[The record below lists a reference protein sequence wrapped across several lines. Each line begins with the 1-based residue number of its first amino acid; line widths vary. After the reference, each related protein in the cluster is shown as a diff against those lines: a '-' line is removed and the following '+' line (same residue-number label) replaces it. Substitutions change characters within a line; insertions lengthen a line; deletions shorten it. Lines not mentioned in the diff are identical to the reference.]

1 MTDPGFDYYNWLV
14 LPFLIFFS
22 RIFDVTL
29 GTIRHVFIAKGF
41 KQIVPV
47 LGFFE
52 VLIWIVVVK
61 QIMNGANTWP
71 CYVAWAGGFA
81 AGNFLGLLIEERLA
95 LGLQIIRIITNQDCQ
110 ALVEALRNA
119 NHGVTIVDGQG
130 AKGQVKLIFTVLKR
144 DNMGEVEEL
153 IAKYNPTAFYS
164 VEDIKDTSMGVFR
177 SKKER
182 ANLLNLLFSL
192 RKSR

>member
-1 MTDPGFDYYNWLV
+1 MTNAGFDYYNWII
-14 LPFLIFFS
+14 LPLLIFSS

-41 KQIVPV
+41 KRIVPF

-61 QIMNGANTWP
+61 QVMNGANTWP

-81 AGNFLGLLIEERLA
+81 AGNYLGLLIEERLA
-95 LGLQIIRIITNQDCQ
+95 LGLQIIRIITNQDCRG
-110 ALVEALRNA
+110 LVEALRKA
-119 NHGVTIVDGQG
+119 NHGVTIVDGHG
-130 AKGQVKLIFTVLKR
+130 AKGQVKLIFTILKR
-144 DNMGEVEEL
+144 DNVDEVEGL
-153 IAKYNPTAFYS
+153 ISKHNPKAFYS

-177 SKKER
+177 SRTER
-182 ANLLNLLFSL
+182 KNLLKMFFSI
-192 RKSR
+192 RK